1 MSVLIVVPTYN
12 ERENLPLLVPQ
23 VRQAAPSAEL
33 LIVDDNSPDG
43 TGRLADEMA
52 AEDPAI
58 HVLHR
63 AAKEGLGRAYVA
75 ALSWGLERGYE
86 RLLHMDADL
95 SHDPQYL
102 PALLAASRTHD
113 LAVGSRYVPGGGTRN
128 WGPGRRL
135 LSRFGS
141 LYARTILGVPLRDLT
156 GGFRCWRRH
165 VLEDIGLDS
174 VRSNG
179 YSFMVEMAYRAYLRG
194 HSIIEVPIVFPDRTD
209 GKSKMSKKII
219 LEAMIM
225 VWKLRAQAGAIRAAE
240 PAARREAA

>member
-12 ERENLPLLVPQ
+12 ERENLPVLVPA
-23 VRQAAPSAEL
+23 VRRIAPEADL

-43 TGRLADEMA
+43 TGQLADALA
-52 AEDPAI
+52 AADPAI

-95 SHDPQYL
+95 SHDPKYL
-102 PALLAASRTHD
+102 PALLAASQTHD
-113 LAVGSRYVPGGGTRN
+113 LAVGSRYVPGGGTLN
-128 WGPGRRL
+128 WGVGRRL

-141 LYARTILGVPLRDLT
+141 IYARTILGLPLRDLT

-165 VLEDIGLDS
+165 VLEDIGLES

-194 HSIIEVPIVFPDRTD
+194 HSIVEVPIVFPDRTG

-225 VWKLRAQAGAIRAAE
+225 VWKLRAQAGSIRAAGH
-240 PAARREAA
+240 PAKT